1 MRNDNE
7 FDVPDEFGGRTAEEL
22 YDEFM
27 DECPATEDSYVN
39 FYGAYYAVMRKILPT
54 SKDVLM
60 WMAFNCEL
68 DRGRVAIQSFNQV
81 RLLRELG
88 ISQITFFKCLRD
100 LKKHNVIRGCRA
112 IYHINPRY
120 VWKGSN
126 RRRHEFMSRYPYIK
140 NERPKK
146 GELENDIKTENF

>member
-1 MRNDNE
+1 MRNNNE
-7 FDVPDEFGGRTAEEL
+7 FDVPDEFGCKTAEEL

-39 FYGAYYAVMRKILPT
+39 FYGAYYTVMRKILPT

-112 IYHINPRY
+112 IYQQH
-120 VWKGSN
+120 
-126 RRRHEFMSRYPYIK
+126 
-140 NERPKK
+140 
-146 GELENDIKTENF
+146 